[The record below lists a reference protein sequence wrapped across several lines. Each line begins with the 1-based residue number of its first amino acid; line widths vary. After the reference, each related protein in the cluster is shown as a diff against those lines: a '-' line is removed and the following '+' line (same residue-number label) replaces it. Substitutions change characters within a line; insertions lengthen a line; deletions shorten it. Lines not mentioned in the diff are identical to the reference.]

1 MKFEIAEIIK
11 KYNIRISKDG
21 AQLACDKRIMK
32 DAEAVEFVKSHK
44 AEIIAY
50 IKNEEDAKR
59 RAAEE
64 RKAKI
69 AAIEG
74 LEEIRDARADLAA
87 WHEEFNASFNDVG
100 GLGVRPKP
108 EYDFDALNAQYPRA
122 AAYLAAEAFEYA
134 ANYAKSA
141 AGKKA
146 KERIINGED
155 YKQAIA
161 DMEAEWKEHCEKHI
175 WD

>member
-11 KYNIRISKDG
+11 KYNIRIGGDG
-21 AQLACDKRIMK
+21 TQLACANFIAKNA
-32 DAEAVEFVKSHK
+32 DAVAFVKSHK
-44 AEIIAY
+44 AEIIAH

-59 RAAEE
+59 RAVEE
-64 RKAKI
+64 RMAKI

-74 LEEIRDARADLAA
+74 LEEIRNARADLAA
-87 WHEEFNASFNDVG
+87 WHDEFNASFNDVG